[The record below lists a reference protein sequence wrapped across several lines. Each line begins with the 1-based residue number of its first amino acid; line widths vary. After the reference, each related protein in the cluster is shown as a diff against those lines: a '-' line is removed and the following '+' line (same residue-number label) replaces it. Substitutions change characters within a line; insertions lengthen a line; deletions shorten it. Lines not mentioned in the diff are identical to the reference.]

1 MSKPLTISSL
11 QKEKGEKG
19 KPATAK
25 YPGISTNNRF
35 LLLAEKGKAARD
47 RSLSAK
53 RFRTDSECTDVGD
66 GAGGED
72 PFPEDSVFASME
84 KTEAQLKEAKT
95 IVDQVKL
102 DVEKITDPD
111 PVKAVLDGLV
121 KWMALTTSI
130 QENTASVMLDE
141 FAKTNSE
148 KASANSQVRSE
159 GSSQAGGERKSGKGK
174 QGGPDSEPDQDPRKK
189 KLFRWLGKRRRRLWS
204 STWTWAR
211 WQS

>member
-11 QKEKGEKG
+11 LKEKGEKG

-35 LLLAEKGKAARD
+35 LLLAEKGKAARE

-53 RFRTDSECTDVGD
+53 RFRTDSECTEVED
-66 GAGGED
+66 GTGGEN
-72 PFPEDSVFASME
+72 PFPEDTVFANME

-95 IVDQVKL
+95 IMDQVKL
-102 DVEKITDPD
+102 DVEKITDPG
-111 PVKAVLDGLV
+111 PVKAVLDGIV

-141 FAKTNSE
+141 FAKTNNKKTS
-148 KASANSQVRSE
+148 ASSQVRSE
-159 GSSQAGGERKSGKGK
+159 GSSQVGGERKSGKGK
-174 QGGPDSEPDQDPRKK
+174 QGGTDSEPEQDPKK
-189 KLFRWLGKRRRRLWS
+189 KSLFRRLKKLRRRPWS

-211 WQS
+211 WRS